1 MDHDQLPMAMRA
13 AYFSLHRE
21 TDNCFSDLGVTADQF
36 VLLATLNRD
45 QDLTQREIAK
55 RMPSDPST
63 VRAMLVLLE
72 KQGLVARAPHPS
84 DMRAKLVSLTP
95 KGRNKFEQL
104 SAASASIRESMSSA
118 LSEKEYR
125 VLVELLEKVTESL
138 KSQTTTFISQ
148 HQT

>member
-1 MDHDQLPMAMRA
+1 
-13 AYFSLHRE
+13 
-21 TDNCFSDLGVTADQF
+21 
-36 VLLATLNRD
+36 
-45 QDLTQREIAK
+45 
-55 RMPSDPST
+55 
-63 VRAMLVLLE
+63 
-72 KQGLVARAPHPS
+72 
-84 DMRAKLVSLTP
+84 MRAKLVSLTP